1 MYLEIQNDIY
11 RIESRAGESY
21 VHAIQVHGGG
31 IGMSKR
37 IRAGFIFY
45 IMNAELWGDK
55 VGVDV
60 YTMFLLTNFRLLFAK
75 LLTSANELV
84 SLLTKSKISLAHLN
98 PCWSS
103 KRTTFANIAKEKR
116 RFNYFS
122 ILFSIPLFTL
132 LFIFF
137 YSIYIY
143 YVSNVSKTSKR
154 LVNTGGSGANEI
166 ANMAFLQVSNSNFVS
181 KL

>member
-11 RIESRAGESY
+11 RIESRTGEIY
-21 VHAIQVHGGG
+21 VHSIQVHSSG

-45 IMNAELWGDK
+45 YKDADPRQDDHGLFRFVM
-55 VGVDV
+55 V
-60 YTMFLLTNFRLLFAK
+60 LTKTGCYFAN
-75 LLTSANELV
+75 LLTSANKLV
-84 SLLTKSKISLAHLN
+84 SLLTKPKFSLAHSN
-98 PCWSS
+98 PCGSS
-103 KRTTFANIAKEKR
+103 KRTTFANIAKKKR
-116 RFNYFS
+116 HFNYFS
-122 ILFSIPLFTL
+122 ILFFIPLFTL

-154 LVNTGGSGANEI
+154 LVNTGVSGANEI